1 MYLVQEQITSA
12 LFKSNPSMSRP
23 YRCTVICAT
32 FTYYSEFFS
41 LSLCC
46 HASQSFLCFRSIP
59 AQGDTNHVH
68 CVTANLHLLLFHKLI
83 LVRRLQVLLTERVC
97 VGALFVALQRRPLG
111 VFLEQTHGLGVLYKM
126 SVLFCQIK
134 SAR

>member
-1 MYLVQEQITSA
+1 MQEQSFDVEAISLYSDMCNIYV
-12 LFKSNPSMSRP
+12 LFR
-23 YRCTVICAT
+23 I
-32 FTYYSEFFS
+32 FS

-68 CVTANLHLLLFHKLI
+68 CVTANLHLLLFYKLI